1 MAMRS
6 RDFLIEYKRDITAKN
21 LGNNLLKAMMSMD
34 KAQNQRLPWQLGRF
48 ALVVD
53 VIKNPESSRAIGLNF
68 NLDGKE
74 YLLSKD
80 NASEILDKSKSK
92 IVRTLLMLIEFRDP
106 TRNKQFV
113 PWLVRMFI
121 NSGGNLPLE
130 DMNRNAY
137 LTLFLNAKNQNLV
150 PVDFRD
156 INKFKTYKEFEDFM
170 DATVIPELDRKSQEE
185 MQELVKGKAKEVWN
199 DDQVRVIIP
208 QDQDAACY
216 YGQSTRWCTASTR
229 GNNLFTRYN
238 ATGPLYI
245 LIPKNPNYPGEKYQ
259 LHFIWDQFMNEKDEP
274 VDLTDIVNRFF
285 RTGGA
290 ASAAI
295 PPLQKYIEFAPGAK
309 LEKLWKELTDYLVN
323 AYEEQIPSSY
333 RSDDMD
339 LVRAFFDNYDSSA
352 IKNLVKKIFKHELE
366 FFDLPKLIGFLQI
379 PSREMI
385 RWISDSGILSN
396 LKIYTGKNDKGEE
409 TWHVRESK
417 PLDYDLEF

>member
-1 MAMRS
+1 MRS
-6 RDFLIEYKRDITAKN
+6 RDFLFEYKRDITAKN

-295 PPLQKYIEFAPGAK
+295 PPLQKYIEFAPDAK

>member
-1 MAMRS
+1 
-6 RDFLIEYKRDITAKN
+6 
-21 LGNNLLKAMMSMD
+21 
-34 KAQNQRLPWQLGRF
+34 
-48 ALVVD
+48 
-53 VIKNPESSRAIGLNF
+53 
-68 NLDGKE
+68 
-74 YLLSKD
+74 
-80 NASEILDKSKSK
+80 
-92 IVRTLLMLIEFRDP
+92 
-106 TRNKQFV
+106 
-113 PWLVRMFI
+113 
-121 NSGGNLPLE
+121 
-130 DMNRNAY
+130 
-137 LTLFLNAKNQNLV
+137 
-150 PVDFRD
+150 
-156 INKFKTYKEFEDFM
+156 
-170 DATVIPELDRKSQEE
+170 
-185 MQELVKGKAKEVWN
+185 
-199 DDQVRVIIP
+199 
-208 QDQDAACY
+208 
-216 YGQSTRWCTASTR
+216 
-229 GNNLFTRYN
+229 
-238 ATGPLYI
+238 
-245 LIPKNPNYPGEKYQ
+245 
-259 LHFIWDQFMNEKDEP
+259 MNEKDEP

>member
-1 MAMRS
+1 MRS
-6 RDFLIEYKRDITAKN
+6 RDFLFEYKRDITAKN

>member
-1 MAMRS
+1 
-6 RDFLIEYKRDITAKN
+6 
-21 LGNNLLKAMMSMD
+21 
-34 KAQNQRLPWQLGRF
+34 
-48 ALVVD
+48 
-53 VIKNPESSRAIGLNF
+53 
-68 NLDGKE
+68 
-74 YLLSKD
+74 
-80 NASEILDKSKSK
+80 
-92 IVRTLLMLIEFRDP
+92 
-106 TRNKQFV
+106 
-113 PWLVRMFI
+113 
-121 NSGGNLPLE
+121 
-130 DMNRNAY
+130 MNRNAY

>member
-1 MAMRS
+1 MKVYQIIR
-6 RDFLIEYKRDITAKN
+6 EYKRDITAKN

-34 KAQNQRLPWQLGRF
+34 KAQSQRLPWQLGRF

-92 IVRTLLMLIEFRDP
+92 IVHTLLMLIEFRDP

-150 PVDFRD
+150 PADFRD

-245 LIPKNPNYPGEKYQ
+245 LIPKNPSYPGEKYQ

-274 VDLTDIVNRFF
+274 VDLTYIVNRFF
-285 RTGGA
+285 RTSGA

-295 PPLQKYIEFAPGAK
+295 HPLQKYIEFAPDAK

-323 AYEEQIPSSY
+323 AYEEEIPSSY

-339 LVRAFFDNYDSSA
+339 LVRAFFDNYDSST
-352 IKNLVKKIFKHELE
+352 IKNLVKKIFKQNLE
-366 FFDLPKLIGFLQI
+366 FFDLPKLIGFLPI

-385 RWISDSGILSN
+385 RWISDSGILN
-396 LKIYTGKNDKGEE
+396 DLKIYTGKNDKGEE
-409 TWHVRESK
+409 TWHVRQSK

>member
-6 RDFLIEYKRDITAKN
+6 RDFLFEYKRDITAKN

-295 PPLQKYIEFAPGAK
+295 PPLQKYIEFAPDAK

>member
-6 RDFLIEYKRDITAKN
+6 RDFLFEYKRDITAKN

>member
-1 MAMRS
+1 MRS
-6 RDFLIEYKRDITAKN
+6 RDFLFEYKRDITAKN

-208 QDQDAACY
+208 QDQDAACS